1 MCENHTSFQGLL
13 RHTLHHTIMTLYF
26 EKQLISHIF
35 WIFPVFCT
43 KKCVIKNH
51 PACRRSRG
59 HIIVTRGRKWRE
71 PQKPKTSIDRSDPP
85 KLDSARASAELFGRS
100 FGRISAS
107 ARIFMI
113 QKKLKLLSE
122 QKLRLITES
131 YNEIGANLG
140 HEY

>member
-1 MCENHTSFQGLL
+1 MIDVMSLYAMGSELDTPEEW
-13 RHTLHHTIMTLYF
+13 RHQT
-26 EKQLISHIF
+26 
-35 WIFPVFCT
+35 
-43 KKCVIKNH
+43 
-51 PACRRSRG
+51 
-59 HIIVTRGRKWRE
+59 
-71 PQKPKTSIDRSDPP
+71 SDPT

-113 QKKLKLLSE
+113 QKKLKLLLE

-131 YNEIGANLG
+131 LTENGANLG